1 LDPVLCTGPRTDT
14 LEEIVKLR
22 DALSWLLFSACIMLV
37 KASASAG
44 EIRGKVVTTAGG
56 EALSRVEVALLEPK
70 LVTTTG
76 PDGTF
81 KIANVP
87 AGRYTLRVAAV
98 GYRLLTVPLVLAADS
113 DEREISISLAPG
125 NLRRTEQIE
134 VKGDPFHGENPAVAS
149 QFNLNA
155 QEVEEA
161 STVLLNDP
169 FRSVQA
175 LPGVAPSNNND
186 FFGQFSVL
194 GAPFSNVSVYVDD
207 VLVPEPFHGIP
218 NRNDGASLSLFTAD
232 TLESLDLMPLAF
244 PERYADSTGAALAL
258 RTREGSRTRPTF
270 TASVGV
276 ADSDFIGEGELG
288 AAKKGSWLVSA
299 RKSYLNYLV
308 HSINGG
314 ELTDG
319 SFEDGS
325 VKLSYDVAPNQNLS
339 FYFLDGHTD
348 VTSSDAVTLNDLNS
362 GGNDFTLARVG
373 WRLAVTPRLLFDT
386 QGAYIRQRYD
396 TRNLAGQVL
405 ATDYYGEWLGETRTS
420 WSWGKDQLL
429 EAGFT
434 GRRLR
439 DAGFSQD
446 FSNLNPILF
455 SPSDATGL
463 RLSGYAQQTSN
474 LLANRLHLMAGLRWD
489 HIEQVDAQPISAQAS
504 ASMQVAK
511 HTQVQ
516 FGLGRYAQFPSFQE
530 LALPCTFFPFA
541 QTATLPRELYER
553 SDHFTAAVEQRLG
566 EYTRIRV
573 EVFDRENHPI
583 IGGRVFSPGG
593 ICGPVVANPIP
604 APVEP
609 LFAPIRNYSR
619 GVQLVIQRRSAN
631 RLSGWLGYTLDYARE
646 RVPALISMPTFPFF
660 SLGPLFTEPTSD
672 DQRHTVNAFATYRLT
687 PSINLGG
694 KWTYGSGFP
703 VPGLGTS
710 STTVGNTVFE
720 LSNQTRLGDYQRL
733 DLRLDKA
740 WAYTR
745 WKLTLYAE
753 VLNITN
759 HNNPRFIFT
768 SFQANGQAFGVT
780 DKGLPITPTAGLVF
794 QF

>member
-1 LDPVLCTGPRTDT
+1 
-14 LEEIVKLR
+14 VKLR
-22 DALSWLLFSACIMLV
+22 AALPCLLFAAFIVMV
-37 KASASAG
+37 KVSASAG

-56 EALSRVEVALLEPK
+56 EPLGRVEVSLLEPK

-87 AGRYTLRVAAV
+87 PGKYTLRIAAV
-98 GYRLLTVPLVLAADS
+98 GYRLLTIPLVLATDA

-134 VKGDPFHGENPAVAS
+134 VKGDAFHSENPAVAS
-149 QFNLNA
+149 QFDLNA
-155 QEVEEA
+155 QEIEET
-161 STVLLNDP
+161 STVLVNDP

-175 LPGVAPSNNND
+175 LPGVSPSNNND
-186 FFGQFSVL
+186 FLGQFSVL

-207 VLVPEPFHGIP
+207 VLVPAPFHGIP
-218 NRNDGASLSLFTAD
+218 NRNDGASLSLFAAD
-232 TLESLDLMPLAF
+232 TLESLNLMPLAF
-244 PERYADSTGAALAL
+244 PERYADSTGAALTL

-276 ADSDFIGEGELG
+276 ADSDFIGEGEIG

-325 VKLSYDVAPNQNLS
+325 ARLSYDVVPNQNLS

-348 VTSSDAVTLNDLNS
+348 VISSDAVTLNDLNA

-373 WRLAVTPRLLFDT
+373 WRFGVTPRLLFDT
-386 QGAYIRQRYD
+386 QGAYIRQCYD

-405 ATDYYGEWLGETRTS
+405 ATDYYGEWVGETRTS

-439 DAGFSQD
+439 DSGFSQD
-446 FSNLNPILF
+446 FSNLNQPILF
-455 SPSDATGL
+455 SPSNATGL

-474 LLANRLHLMAGLRWD
+474 LLANRLHVMAGLRWD
-489 HIEQVDAQPISAQAS
+489 HIEQVDASPVSAQFS
-504 ASMQVAK
+504 AAMQVAK

-516 FGLGRYAQFPSFQE
+516 FGLGRYVQFPSFQE
-530 LALPCTFFPFA
+530 LAFPCTFFPFA
-541 QTATLPRELYER
+541 QTETLPQELYER

-573 EVFDRENHPI
+573 EVFDRENHSI
-583 IGGRVFSPGG
+583 GGGRVFSPGG
-593 ICGPVVANPIP
+593 ICGPVVANPNP
-604 APVEP
+604 VPVEP
-609 LFAPIRNYSR
+609 LFAPIRDYSR

-631 RLSGWLGYTLDYARE
+631 RLSGWVGYTLDYARE
-646 RVPALISMPTFPFF
+646 RVPELISSLTPPFF
-660 SLGPLFTEPTSD
+660 SLGPLFTEPTTE
-672 DQRHTVNAFATYRLT
+672 DQRHTVNAFATYRLS
-687 PSINLGG
+687 PSINVSG

-703 VPGLGTS
+703 VPG
-710 STTVGNTVFE
+710 TTATLVGNTVIE
-720 LSNQTRLGDYQRL
+720 LSNQTRLGAFQRL
-733 DLRLDKA
+733 DLRLDKS

-753 VLNITN
+753 VLNVTN
-759 HNNPRFIFT
+759 HDNPRFIFT